1 MVPGVGF
8 EPTKNNALNVAR
20 LPDFAIREW
29 WVPQDLNLYSPKG
42 EHCFTDRRG
51 QPDIRLTPKL
61 EIFKELLA
69 ESVRL
74 ELTCAE
80 ATTV

>member
-1 MVPGVGF
+1 
-8 EPTKNNALNVAR
+8 
-20 LPDFAIREW
+20 
-29 WVPQDLNLYSPKG
+29 VPQDLNLYSPKG